1 MECHIPAQLRTTIRE
16 AYALVC
22 QLPEDANPMRSRIP
36 CVILTGHDNQ
46 MHSDD
51 LFESDD
57 NNAAFEEIEQHAIGN
72 GAPIHNLFF
81 FLSFLLHN

>member
-1 MECHIPAQLRTTIRE
+1 MECHIPAQLRTRIRE

-22 QLPEDANPMRSRIP
+22 QLPEDANPIRSRIP

-57 NNAAFEEIEQHAIGN
+57 NNAAFEEIEQPAIGN
-72 GAPIHNLFF
+72 GAPHSQPVFLFII
-81 FLSFLLHN
+81 SFA